1 MLRLRDKQKGVPDHF
16 RFTHPEDGWV
26 SKGINWWEM
35 WEGSDGSVVKH
46 RQGNGYPPVTE
57 AEVENQLCEQIGPAY
72 CQQDRPGQ
80 HRFVSTRLRWGDIV
94 EGAKAYVTLIAS
106 GFQTV
111 SQEEADRRA
120 KVCASC
126 YLRVQPQG
134 CGACVKISRLIVGD
148 IARKK
153 TAHDHHLVNRACGVC
168 ACPLASVVW
177 FPMSA
182 LDKTDSPEKQA
193 QWPSF
198 CWRQKQSANYLP
210 EAD

>member
-1 MLRLRDKQKGVPDHF
+1 MQVFLNRDHTPPDGF
-16 RFTHPEDGWV
+16 YYRHPETGFESRAIDIHTWMEGIHAHRKANALPPITEEQATEQNCLTLPPGWCRHAQP
-26 SKGINWWEM
+26 KN
-35 WEGSDGSVVKH
+35 K
-46 RQGNGYPPVTE
+46 
-57 AEVENQLCEQIGPAY
+57 
-72 CQQDRPGQ
+72 
-80 HRFVSTRLRWGDIV
+80 FVNTRLRWGDIV
-94 EGAKAYVTLIAS
+94 EGAKAYIALIAS

-120 KVCASC
+120 KVCSSC

-134 CGACVKISRLIVGD
+134 CGSCVKLSRIIVGD

-153 TAHDHHLVNRACGVC
+153 TAHDNHLANRACGVC

-198 CWRQKQSANYLP
+198 CWRQKTSVNYQP
-210 EAD
+210 DAT